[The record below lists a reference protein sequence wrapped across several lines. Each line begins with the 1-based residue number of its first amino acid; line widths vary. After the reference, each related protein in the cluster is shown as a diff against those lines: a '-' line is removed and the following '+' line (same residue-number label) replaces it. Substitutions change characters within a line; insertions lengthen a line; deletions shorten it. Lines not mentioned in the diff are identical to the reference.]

1 MSWYDRLEGFMKGI
15 KRVQGICLLLI
26 LIMVFTACG
35 KKDSM
40 KSEMAPTFGATNT
53 DEASGTD
60 SGDGSISYGD
70 KQDSDAKGS
79 EDGAST
85 DDNKTSSDVKT
96 TKLGTTQ
103 SNDKIIYKYNLELE
117 TKDFDQF
124 LEDTNKNI
132 QTLGGYIENSQV
144 GGKSYNEDNVT
155 RTGNIVARI
164 PSNQASRFL
173 DYIKKAANITNSEQ
187 SSENVSLQ
195 YVDAQSRLDTL
206 KIEQDRLSDILK
218 NTKDLDS
225 IVTLESRLTDIRY
238 EIEKYQ
244 SQLRVFDNQVEYSY
258 VTLSIQE
265 VQHISKVVEK
275 KPTFFSRISNGLS
288 ENLRDVGNGFQSFL
302 VWLIVSLPYF
312 LIWGVII
319 LAITL
324 IVRAIVRKY
333 SKKPVG
339 VQGNSGPVNPNSQYN
354 NSRPA
359 NQPLPQHPQTQQ
371 PQRPQPPQP
380 TQQPQNPVAPNANN
394 SNPTN
399 PNQNNQ

>member
-85 DDNKTSSDVKT
+85 DDNKTGSDVKT